1 MTSPQQQPTAPPAPA
16 HKDWAHR
23 STMGIGGGLLLCA
36 ITGWLGIDALVHG
49 GGRTPWLALAGMFLV
64 LPFVIAFTLRPAVF
78 VNEQRLRVRNP
89 FRVITLPWGQISG
102 LRSGYSNEV
111 FTNDGTKYQLWA
123 IPVSLRARKR
133 ANRQQA
139 RLQMEAAGVTSPRSG
154 RLPSVF
160 TAPRA
165 GDSDEPTRAA
175 TDKIMD
181 DLRELHEGHA
191 DVAKGEVTV
200 RWAYEILT
208 PALAGALALAVLLAT
223 G

>member
-1 MTSPQQQPTAPPAPA
+1 MTSPQQQPTAPSAPA

-36 ITGWLGIDALVHG
+36 IIGWLGIDALVHG
-49 GGRTPWLALAGMFLV
+49 DGRTPWLALAGMLLV
-64 LPFVIAFTLRPAVF
+64 LPIVIAFTLRPAVF

-89 FRVITLPWGQISG
+89 FRVITLPWGKVSG

-111 FTNDGTKYQLWA
+111 FSDAGTKYQLWA

-139 RLQMEAAGVTSPRSG
+139 RLQMEAAGITSRPGGFASA
-154 RLPSVF
+154 F
-160 TAPRA
+160 TAPRP

-191 DVAKGEVTV
+191 AVAQGEVTI
-200 RWAYEILT
+200 RWAYEILA
-208 PALAGALALAVLLAT
+208 PALVGAIALAVLLAT